1 MTEPGMMVFCD
12 DATLITDAEQD
23 RLASGPMHPLVETA
37 FMARSLR
44 IGLMWATHSL
54 ASTSRYLLQNTESF
68 FVTRAVGDDLRLLQT
83 LTGMTAEQCESLRL
97 LTDGEAVAYVPDCW
111 PYAVKGRY
119 PYVHAEVSDELVNQ
133 RLEAFLARIKRD
145 DDSEVYDD
153 EVATQHD
160 AEAEQESESQE
171 PTRPSLSTRALR
183 LLMTA
188 GFNRWRTVTGLYT
201 LVGMDRRSGRKTIV
215 ELEGQG
221 LVRSI
226 DMPSG
231 ERGTIKLLALT
242 KQGWEELAWR
252 GLERPKAVTRGGDE
266 HNAVAEAIGVCARSR
281 KEKVQY
287 EYRVGNYYADVGC
300 SSTAGVMLYEI
311 GVTHV
316 DCDKIAALISAQGVV
331 RVVIVLRDRRTIQK
345 EQKQILS
352 QLPMWEQQKVQF
364 CMWGT
369 VIREANREID
379 SVQEVDE

>member
-1 MTEPGMMVFCD
+1 MMVFCD
-12 DATLITDAEQD
+12 DATLITDTEQD

-83 LTGMTAEQCESLRL
+83 LTGMTPEQCENLRL
-97 LTDGEAVAYVPDCW
+97 LVDGEAVAYAPDCW
-111 PYAVKGRY
+111 PYAVKARY
-119 PYVHAEVSDELVNQ
+119 PYVHAEVSDELVTQ

-153 EVATQHD
+153 EVAAQHV
-160 AEAEQESESQE
+160 AVNEHEPVPQE
-171 PTRPSLSTRALR
+171 PTRPTLSTRALR

-188 GFNRWRTVTGLYT
+188 GFNRWRTVTVLYT

-221 LVRSI
+221 LVRVI

-242 KQGWEELAWR
+242 KQGWDELAWR

-266 HNAVAEAIGVCARSR
+266 HNAVAEAIGVSARNR

-287 EYRVGNYYADVGC
+287 EYRVGNYFADVGC
-300 SSTAGVMLYEI
+300 TSAAGVTLYEI

-316 DCDKIAALISAQGVV
+316 DCDKIAALMAAQGVV
-331 RVVIVLRDRRTIQK
+331 SIVIVLRNRQTIQK
-345 EQKQILS
+345 VQKQILS
-352 QLPMWEQQKVQF
+352 EMPMWEQQKVQF

-369 VIREANREID
+369 MIREANRERD
-379 SVQEVDE
+379 SVQEVVE